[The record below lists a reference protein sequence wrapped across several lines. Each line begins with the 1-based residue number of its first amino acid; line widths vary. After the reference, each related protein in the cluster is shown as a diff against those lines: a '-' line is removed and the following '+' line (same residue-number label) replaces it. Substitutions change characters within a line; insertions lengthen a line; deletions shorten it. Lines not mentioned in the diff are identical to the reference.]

1 VVEKGVMKTR
11 RGMRR
16 RRHEGMHWAP
26 RAHDSTI
33 ASSKP
38 SPCCPHAHR
47 TGAALHTRVAL
58 AAPPCNAPQRRP
70 LKSVAPRGSAGAW
83 RAAVTISSSL
93 VRHHQAT
100 G

>member
-1 VVEKGVMKTR
+1 MEKGVVKTK
-11 RGMRR
+11 RGMRCR
-16 RRHEGMHWAP
+16 QHEGMHRAP
-26 RAHDSTI
+26 RAHSSTS

-47 TGAALHTRVAL
+47 TGAALHTRVPL
-58 AAPPCNAPQRRP
+58 APPPCNAPQRRP
-70 LKSVAPRGSAGAW
+70 LKCVAPRGSAEAW
-83 RAAVTISSSL
+83 RAAATKSSSL